1 MVSFNNEKT
10 LIKLLLV
17 PNKDGRQFFLV
28 TELNSKTW
36 VHDFFPGGKSCA
48 AEGLGSLGLAA
59 RESFF
64 FFFFLKRGA
73 KKTKGDAKSAS
84 YGDNY

>member
-48 AEGLGSLGLAA
+48 AVGLGSLGLAA

-64 FFFFLKRGA
+64 FFFFFEEGGEENEGRR
-73 KKTKGDAKSAS
+73 
-84 YGDNY
+84 